1 MANPLTVISVVPNGA
16 QSSPV
21 GIFAQREGGFAAGSF
36 ADVLTMAQQGDIDSS
51 LPLFQSGVPLTT
63 QLFAT
68 LLAPGQSED
77 DGEPA
82 SLADTLFRQLADLI
96 SFLDRETDTGNSA
109 DLLAWL
115 EAALASLLQPA
126 AQSASPSTAEV
137 LLPASEVAAFGQ
149 LPTDPKQQLRFMAE
163 RLIEAVRRAPEHPQI
178 GQIVQSFEQTVRPML
193 DGFALKTD
201 ATGDARMLAAFAAG
215 QASGSQAPLAA
226 KGNLSQP
233 VVGQPSAEQS
243 ATAIPTDRQNP
254 DTLRVQT
261 HFGDALRRLEA
272 MSVKPVLTER
282 SGSIEAA
289 GDRSDGIRPRAE
301 SPVTANGSGLNVG
314 LLQPH
319 HLPTIPLHHT
329 VAKSA
334 QPVVHADQLVR
345 DLSDMLVKQMQVTS
359 ERGFSEVKLT
369 LVPEHLGHVDV
380 KVSMQNGQI
389 VAQFL
394 ADTAHGR
401 ELLESQLGQ
410 LRAVLQ
416 SQGLQIDKLE
426 VGQSDS
432 FSPGLFQEQ
441 RQNQPSWQFERRPKA
456 SANGGYEASTD
467 DFDVAWEY
475 AAVGR
480 AVLSGSSFDVSA

>member
-16 QSSPV
+16 QSSSV
-21 GIFAQREGGFAAGSF
+21 GIFAQREGGFTAWSF
-36 ADVLTMAQQGDIDSS
+36 ADVLTMARQGENNSS
-51 LPLFQSGVPLTT
+51 FPLFQSGVPLTY
-63 QLFAT
+63 
-68 LLAPGQSED
+68 LLGTVPAPGQSQF

-82 SLADTLFRQLADLI
+82 SLAETLFRQLADLI
-96 SFLDRETDTGNSA
+96 SFLDRETDFGNSA

-115 EAALASLLQPA
+115 ETALASLLHPA
-126 AQSASPSTAEV
+126 AQSAVQSPAEV
-137 LLPASEVAAFGQ
+137 LLPASEVAASGP
-149 LPTDPKQQLRFMAE
+149 LPTDPKQQLRFMVE
-163 RLIEAVRRAPEHPQI
+163 RLIEMVRRAPEHPQI

-193 DGFALKTD
+193 DGFALKTG
-201 ATGDARMLAAFAAG
+201 ATGEVRTQAIFAAG
-215 QASGSQAPLAA
+215 HSASGSPAPLTAN
-226 KGNLSQP
+226 GNFSQP
-233 VVGQPSAEQS
+233 VMGQPHPEQS
-243 ATAIPTDRQNP
+243 ATAIPTDRPNP
-254 DTLRVQT
+254 DALRVQA

-272 MSVKPVLTER
+272 MSVKPVLTEQ
-282 SGSIEAA
+282 SGSNETA
-289 GDRSDGIRPRAE
+289 GDRSDGIRTRAE
-301 SPVTANGSGLNVG
+301 SSATTNGSGLNVG
-314 LLQPH
+314 LLQSH
-319 HLPTIPLHHT
+319 HLPPLPLHHT

-334 QPVVHADQLVR
+334 QPVVHANQLVR

-389 VAQFL
+389 VAQFM
-394 ADTAHGR
+394 ADTAHGK

-416 SQGLQIDKLE
+416 SHGLQIDKLE
-426 VGQSDS
+426 VSQSDS

-441 RQNQPSWQFERRPKA
+441 GQNQPSWQFERRPKA
-456 SANGGYEASTD
+456 SANGGYEASAD

-475 AAVGR
+475 VAVGR